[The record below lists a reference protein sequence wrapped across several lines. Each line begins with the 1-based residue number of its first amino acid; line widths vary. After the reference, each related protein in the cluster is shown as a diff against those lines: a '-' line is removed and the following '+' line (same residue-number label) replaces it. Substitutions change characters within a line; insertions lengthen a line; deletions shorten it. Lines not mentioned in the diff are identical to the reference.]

1 MLTLSAF
8 LGLLL
13 STAAAREERSF
24 DAGWR
29 FRRGL
34 CPNGTAIAAAAD
46 DGPPPPPGFDDAC
59 AAPGF
64 DDGGWRAL
72 DVPHDWSREDLPSR
86 SDDREYPVLEARY
99 GNWRLRAGDCDNASW
114 AAPSLDDSG
123 WAAAKGGADWRSYG
137 AVFQAVNATG
147 WYRQTLAPVPG
158 WMLRTARPLTLSLGI
173 IAGADRTYLNGQLL
187 GSTPPKAGGRHPAP
201 GGQALGVRLYMTPR
215 AYAVPPGLLKASGDN
230 VLAVRVVSYG
240 GAGLGPAN
248 ATNYTDAASF
258 PPFGTTFPGGFFD
271 DPTFRH
277 HDQRVGMFDAAVS
290 PGTMGTGY
298 TLGGTGYYRKH
309 FNLCALPSRPDLL
322 VQTC

>member
-1 MLTLSAF
+1 MLGTLSTILPA
-8 LGLLL
+8 LLL
-13 STAAAREERSF
+13 GAASAERQERRL
-24 DAGWR
+24 DAGWL

-34 CPNGTAIAAAAD
+34 CPNGTAIAVDASAAAAD
-46 DGPPPPPGFDDAC
+46 GGPAPPPPPAADAC

-86 SDDREYPVLEARY
+86 SEDREYPVLEARY
-99 GNWRLRAGDCDNASW
+99 GNWRLRAGDNASW

-137 AVFQAVNATG
+137 AAFAAVNQTG

-173 IAGADRTYLNGQLL
+173 IAGADRTYLNGKTL
-187 GSTPPKAGGRHPAP
+187 GSTPPKAGGRHP
-201 GGQALGVRLYMTPR
+201 ALGVRLYMTPR

-240 GAGLGPAN
+240 GAGLGAAN

-309 FNLCALPSRPDLL
+309 FNL
-322 VQTC
+322 